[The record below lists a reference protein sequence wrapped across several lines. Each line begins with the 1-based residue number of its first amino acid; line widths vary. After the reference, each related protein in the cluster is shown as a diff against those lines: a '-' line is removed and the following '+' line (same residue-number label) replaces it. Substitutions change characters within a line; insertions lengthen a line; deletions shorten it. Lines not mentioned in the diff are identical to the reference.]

1 MKTKTK
7 TDEIR
12 DYLLSLPPTRRGP
25 TAAVKALKTKGVR
38 VTRNHVS
45 VVKSN
50 LSRISNAGTERRLI
64 LAKKFLSKV
73 GSPSEARR
81 LIAIVSRIM
90 S

>member
-1 MKTKTK
+1 MKTK

-12 DYLLSLPPTRRGP
+12 DYLLSLPPTRRSP
-25 TAAVKALKTKGVR
+25 TAVVKSLKAKGVK

-64 LAKKFLSKV
+64 LASKFLSKV
-73 GSPSEARR
+73 GSLSEARR
-81 LIAIVSRIM
+81 LIAVVSRIM